1 MTDAISMAL
10 QIGLGP
16 VIAVIIV
23 LVMMGLTYKMAG
35 KIPAVLT
42 GIASSFALMY
52 LDFLPI
58 FWGIAIIFGI
68 IAGLVLTGG
77 ERNGY

>member
-1 MTDAISMAL
+1 MTDAISLAL
-10 QIGLGP
+10 QTGLGP

-52 LDFLPI
+52 LDFLPV
-58 FWGIAIIFGI
+58 FWGIAIIFGM
-68 IAGLVLTGG
+68 IAGLVLGG
-77 ERNGY
+77 GQNGY